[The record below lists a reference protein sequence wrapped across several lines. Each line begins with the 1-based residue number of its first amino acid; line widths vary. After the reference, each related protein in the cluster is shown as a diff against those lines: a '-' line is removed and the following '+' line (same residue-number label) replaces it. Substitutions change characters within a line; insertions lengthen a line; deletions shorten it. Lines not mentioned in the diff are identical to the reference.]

1 MSRKKQKIKTPT
13 GHDSHHIL
21 HYRRLWD
28 TGHRLLLRRAF
39 VYDLPVSIHKELHAA
54 VGPVPPL
61 DDMDAKW
68 LWCRYIQERRSM
80 GLFEALEWLRI
91 NAPNSEF
98 AIAIMTQE
106 KFLSEKLE
114 RS

>member
-1 MSRKKQKIKTPT
+1 MSRKGQKTRAPA

-28 TGHRLLLRRAF
+28 KGHRQLLRRAF
-39 VYDLPVSIHKELHAA
+39 VYDLPLAVHQQLHAE

-61 DDMDAKW
+61 DEADAKW
-68 LWCRYIQERRSM
+68 LWCRYVDERRSM
-80 GLFEALEWLRI
+80 DLFEALAWLRT

-98 AIAIMTQE
+98 AVAIMAQE
-106 KFLSEKLE
+106 AFLSEKLE